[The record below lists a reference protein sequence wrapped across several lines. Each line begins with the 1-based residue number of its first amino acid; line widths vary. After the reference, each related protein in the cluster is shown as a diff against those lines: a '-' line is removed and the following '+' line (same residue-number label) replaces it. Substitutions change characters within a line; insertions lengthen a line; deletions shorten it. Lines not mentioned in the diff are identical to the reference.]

1 MKRTVMLLAACLLLA
16 LSGCGEN
23 GKADTEGIAP
33 VETNAVTTTA
43 KAVTRKASKA
53 GNGPVEIK
61 EKLFLAQINDIYLNE
76 AEYLGRTIRYEGM
89 FTRYTWEEV
98 GKTYYAVYRRSPGCC
113 GADGQAGFEVIWPE
127 GSGKAYPKEN
137 DWVQVVGTLERF
149 EEYGQSGLRICLD
162 SLTVKSERGAE
173 FVSQ

>member
-1 MKRTVMLLAACLLLA
+1 MKRTVILLAACLLLA

-23 GKADTEGIAP
+23 GKDATEGAAP
-33 VETNAVTTTA
+33 VETSAVTTTA
-43 KAVTRKASKA
+43 KAVTRKAAKA
-53 GNGPVEIK
+53 GTGPVEIK

-76 AEYLGRTIRYEGM
+76 DEYLGRTIRYEGM
-89 FTRYTWEEV
+89 FTRYTWEEM
-98 GKTYYAVYRRSPGCC
+98 GLTYYSVYRRSPGCC

-137 DWVQVVGTLERF
+137 DWVQVAGTLERF
-149 EEYGQSGLRICLD
+149 EEYGQSYLRIRLD
-162 SLTVKSERGAE
+162 SLTVKKERGAE